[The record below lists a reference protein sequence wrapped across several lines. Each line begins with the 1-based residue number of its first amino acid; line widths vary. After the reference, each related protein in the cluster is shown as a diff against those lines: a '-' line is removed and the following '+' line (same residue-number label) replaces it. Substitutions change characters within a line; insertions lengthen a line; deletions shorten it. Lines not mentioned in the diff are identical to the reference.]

1 MGFALGPR
9 ALQAGYK
16 LAAFERTGSTNT
28 DAIERARAGELGPMW
43 FVTSD
48 QTAGRGRRQR
58 AWIAPRGNLAA
69 SVLEIIDVAPAVA
82 ATIGFA
88 AELAEEAALEKVSLE
103 AALRLG
109 PDRPR
114 YALKWPNDVLAGGKK
129 LVGIGLEAEA
139 IGDRLAVVVGIGTN
153 VVGAPEG
160 TPTPAVSLAALGV
173 QISAEE
179 LFSALSDAWVEF
191 RGIWDNGRG
200 FAEIRKLWLER
211 AAGLGERVAINTGTM
226 TLDGIFDTIDDNGC
240 LIVRTADGRRLP
252 VAAGEVF
259 FGSAA
264 SVGAA

>member
-1 MGFALGPR
+1 
-9 ALQAGYK
+9 
-16 LAAFERTGSTNT
+16 
-28 DAIERARAGELGPMW
+28 
-43 FVTSD
+43 VTSD

-58 AWIAPRGNLAA
+58 AWIAPKGNLAA
-69 SVLEIIDVAPAVA
+69 SVLEVLDVAPAVA

-88 AELAEEAALEKVSLE
+88 AGLAEEAALEKVSLE

-109 PDRPR
+109 PSRPR
-114 YALKWPNDVLAGGKK
+114 YALKWPNDVLANGRK

-139 IGDRLAVVVGIGTN
+139 VGDRLAVVVGIGTN
-153 VVGAPEG
+153 VVAAPEG
-160 TPTPAVSLAALGV
+160 MPTPAVSLAALGV

-200 FAEIRKLWLER
+200 FAEIRKLWLAR
-211 AAGLGERVAINTGTM
+211 AAGLGERVAINTGTK
-226 TLDGIFDTIDDNGC
+226 TLEGIFDTIDDTGS
-240 LIVRTADGRRLP
+240 LIVLAADGRRLP

>member
-9 ALQAGYK
+9 ALSAGYK

-28 DAIERARAGELGPMW
+28 DAIERARAGEPGPMW

-58 AWIAPRGNLAA
+58 AWIAPKGNLAA
-69 SVLEIIDVAPAVA
+69 SVLEVLDIAPAVA

-88 AELAEEAALEKVSLE
+88 AGLAEEAALEKVSLE

-139 IGDRLAVVVGIGTN
+139 VGDRLAVVVGIGTN
-153 VVGAPEG
+153 VVAAPEG

-191 RGIWDNGRG
+191 LGIWDNGRG
-200 FAEIRKLWLER
+200 FAEIRKLWLAR
-211 AAGLGERVAINTGTM
+211 AGGLGERVAINTGTM
-226 TLDGIFDTIDDNGC
+226 TLEGIFDTIDDTGC
-240 LIVRTADGRRLP
+240 LIVRTVDGRRLP